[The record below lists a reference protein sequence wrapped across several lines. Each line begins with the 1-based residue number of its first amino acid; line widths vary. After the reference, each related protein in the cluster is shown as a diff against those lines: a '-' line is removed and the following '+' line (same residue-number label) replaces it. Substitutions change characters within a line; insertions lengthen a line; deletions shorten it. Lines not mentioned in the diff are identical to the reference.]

1 MDYGCIGER
10 LGYSFSAEIHAALG
24 YPYELKELKKEE
36 LSAFFA
42 ARNFR
47 GVNVTAPY
55 KRAVIPLL
63 DEIDP
68 AARSIGAVNTV
79 VNKGGKLCGYNTDF
93 YGLKSLVKR
102 VGVSL
107 KNKKAIVLGSG
118 GTAQTAKAVCK
129 ASSAREILIVSR
141 QKKEG
146 CITYEELYALHAD
159 GEYLLNTTPCGT
171 TPDESAAVDLSKLP
185 SLCAALDVVYNP
197 LRTPLILQAEAR
209 KIPSE
214 GGMYMLIAQAV
225 KASELFLDKTYPKEK
240 TDELFQTFREKKR
253 NVVLCGMPSSGKTT
267 IGETLRRLTGREL
280 YDTDRVI
287 EERTGK
293 PIAEIFKNE
302 GEKSFRAYER
312 AVVKEL
318 SKKTG
323 VIVATG
329 GGAVLLDENVTAL
342 KRNGTLVL
350 LDRPL
355 QELTPTGERPLAAT
369 KAALE
374 KIYCERRQRYLAVAD
389 KILPVVGSA
398 EETAK
403 RLLEIVRSETL

>member
-10 LGYSFSAEIHAALG
+10 LEYSFSAEIHAALG

-36 LSAFFA
+36 LSAFFS
-42 ARNFR
+42 ARRFC

-55 KRAVIPLL
+55 KQAVMPLL

-68 AARSIGAVNTV
+68 AAQAIGAVNTV
-79 VNKGGKLCGYNTDF
+79 VKREGRLYGYNTDF
-93 YGLKSLVKR
+93 YGLERLAER

-107 KNKKAIVLGSG
+107 RNKKAIILGSG
-118 GTAQTAKAVCK
+118 GTAQTAKAVCE
-129 ASSAREILIVSR
+129 ASGAREILIVSR
-141 QKKEG
+141 QKKDG

-159 GEYLLNTTPCGT
+159 GEYLLNATPCGT
-171 TPDESAAVDLSKLP
+171 PPDESAAADLSKLP
-185 SLCAALDVVYNP
+185 SLRAVLDVVYNP
-197 LRTPLILQAEAR
+197 LRTPLVLQAEAR

-214 GGMYMLIAQAV
+214 GGLYMLIAQAV
-225 KASELFLDKTYPKEK
+225 KASELFFGKTYPTK
-240 TDELFQTFREKKR
+240 TTEELFQTLREKKR

-267 IGETLRRLTGREL
+267 IGEILHRLTGREF
-280 YDTDRVI
+280 YDADRVI

-293 PIAEIFKNE
+293 PIAEIFKTE
-302 GEKSFRAYER
+302 GEGVFRAYER

-318 SKKTG
+318 SEKTG
-323 VIVATG
+323 AIVATG
-329 GGAVLLDENVTAL
+329 GGAVLFDENVNRL
-342 KRNGTLVL
+342 KANGTLVL

-369 KAALE
+369 KSALE
-374 KIYCERRQRYLAVAD
+374 KIYCERHQRYLAVAD

-403 RLLEIVRSETL
+403 RLLEIVRI